1 MRRPIAVFASL
12 LLLAPFTLSAQS
24 TSKPEPKLDDAT
36 IVAIFDNANT
46 ADIQTA
52 GLGAQKASDPA
63 IRELAKNFV
72 HDHTKVRQMARDLA
86 AKLKVTPTPP
96 KDDKSVAELSMTM
109 SKLEHLKGKEF
120 DKAFLDHE
128 IAFHQAVL
136 DAVSST
142 LLPAIQNDELKAF
155 VKSVAPAF
163 QGHLA
168 GAKALR
174 AKMDA

>member
-1 MRRPIAVFASL
+1 MRRPIAVLASL
-12 LLLAPFTLSAQS
+12 LLVAPITLAAQ
-24 TSKPEPKLDDAT
+24 TDKPAPKLDDAT

-52 GLGAQKASDPA
+52 GLGAQKATDPA
-63 IRELAKNFV
+63 VRELARNFV

-142 LLPAIQNDELKAF
+142 LMPAIQNDELKAF

-174 AKMDA
+174 AKMGD

>member
-1 MRRPIAVFASL
+1 MRRPFAVFASAL
-12 LLLAPFTLSAQS
+12 LVLPMSLAAQS
-24 TSKPEPKLDDAT
+24 SSQAAPKLDDAT
-36 IVAIFDNANT
+36 IVAIFDAANT
-46 ADIQTA
+46 ADIETA
-52 GLGAQKASDPA
+52 GLGAQKATAPEVRQ
-63 IRELAKNFV
+63 IAKNFV

-86 AKLKVTPTPP
+86 AKLHVTPTPP
-96 KDDKSVAELSMTM
+96 ANDQGKADLALTM
-109 SKLEHLKGKEF
+109 SKLEHLKGKAF

-142 LLPAIQNDELKAF
+142 LLPAIQNEELKAF
-155 VKSVAPAF
+155 VTSVAPAF

-174 AKMDA
+174 AKMGA

>member
-12 LLLAPFTLSAQS
+12 LLVAPLTLSAQAAN
-24 TSKPEPKLDDAT
+24 KPAPKLDDAT

-46 ADIQTA
+46 ADIETA

-63 IRELAKNFV
+63 IREIAKNFV

-96 KDDKSVAELSMTM
+96 ANDQSKADHALAMT
-109 SKLEHLKGKEF
+109 KLEHLKGKEF

-142 LLPAIQNDELKAF
+142 LLPAIQNPELKAF

-174 AKMDA
+174 AKMGA

>member
-1 MRRPIAVFASL
+1 MRRPVAAVAA
-12 LLLAPFTLSAQS
+12 LLLALPVTLAAQS
-24 TSKPEPKLDDAT
+24 AKTPAPKLDDAT
-36 IVAIFDNANT
+36 IVAIFDAANA
-46 ADIQTA
+46 ADIETA
-52 GLGAQKASDPA
+52 GLGAQEASDPEVRQIA
-63 IRELAKNFV
+63 RNFV

-86 AKLKVTPTPP
+86 AKLHVTPTPP
-96 KDDKSVAELSMTM
+96 AGDKSAADLARTM
-109 SKLEHLKGKEF
+109 KQLRGLKGEAF

-142 LLPAIQNDELKAF
+142 LLPAIQNEELKTF

-174 AKMDA
+174 AKMGA

>member
-1 MRRPIAVFASL
+1 
-12 LLLAPFTLSAQS
+12 
-24 TSKPEPKLDDAT
+24 
-36 IVAIFDNANT
+36 
-46 ADIQTA
+46 
-52 GLGAQKASDPA
+52 
-63 IRELAKNFV
+63 
-72 HDHTKVRQMARDLA
+72 
-86 AKLKVTPTPP
+86 
-96 KDDKSVAELSMTM
+96 M

-142 LLPAIQNDELKAF
+142 LLPAIQNEELKAF

-174 AKMDA
+174 ARMGA

>member
-1 MRRPIAVFASL
+1 MRRPLAVFASAL
-12 LLLAPFTLSAQS
+12 LVLPMSLAAQS
-24 TSKPEPKLDDAT
+24 SAPTAPKLDDAT
-36 IVAIFDNANT
+36 IVAIFDAANT
-46 ADIQTA
+46 ADIETA
-52 GLGAQKASDPA
+52 GLGAQKASDPE
-63 IRELAKNFV
+63 IRQIAKNFV
-72 HDHTKVRQMARDLA
+72 HDHTQVRQMARDLA

>member
-1 MRRPIAVFASL
+1 MHRPVTLVASV
-12 LLLAPFTLSAQS
+12 LLALPLSLAAQS
-24 TSKPEPKLDDAT
+24 ASTVAPKLDDAT

-46 ADIQTA
+46 ADIETA
-52 GLGAQKASDPA
+52 GLGAQKASDPEVRQIA
-63 IRELAKNFV
+63 RNFV

-86 AKLKVTPTPP
+86 TRLKVTPTPP
-96 KDDKSVAELSMTM
+96 ANDQSKADHALAMT
-109 SKLEHLKGKEF
+109 KLEHLKGTEF

-174 AKMDA
+174 ARMGA

>member
-1 MRRPIAVFASL
+1 MRRPLAVFASAL
-12 LLLAPFTLSAQS
+12 LVLPMSLAAQS
-24 TSKPEPKLDDAT
+24 SAPTAPKLDDAT
-36 IVAIFDNANT
+36 IVAIFDAANT
-46 ADIQTA
+46 ADIETA
-52 GLGAQKASDPA
+52 GLGAQKASDPE
-63 IRELAKNFV
+63 IRQIAKNFV
-72 HDHTKVRQMARDLA
+72 HDHTQVRQMARDLA
-86 AKLKVTPTPP
+86 AKLHVTPTPP
-96 KDDKSVAELSMTM
+96 ANDQSKADHALTM
-109 SKLEHLKGKEF
+109 SKLEHLKGKAF

-142 LLPAIQNDELKAF
+142 LLPSIQNEELKAF